1 MNEHPSVP
9 KEDDSV
15 ENTQEKRNLRR
26 SFSMFAK
33 SLWDFLRTTL
43 TLRKG
48 VDFEG
53 AIEGIKRD
61 IDFKGH
67 NVWILICSITI
78 ASIGLNVN
86 SIALII
92 GAMLIS
98 PLMGPIL
105 GIGLAVGTNDLK
117 TMSRS
122 LKSLG
127 VAAGIS
133 ILTSTIY
140 FLITPLGEVQSE
152 LIARTKPTL
161 LDVLVA
167 IAGGLAGIIA
177 WTRKIRNTNV
187 IPGVAIATALMP
199 PLCTAGFGLAQGKFD
214 FFFGATYLFLIN
226 SVFISLA
233 TLIIVRYLRFP
244 MVQFVNAT
252 REKKVKRYISFF
264 VILVCIP
271 SAFTFWNAIQEGIFK
286 NSAERFITENFQ
298 FDGTEVINSKVTFGD
313 GKKSS
318 KIEVYMLGRPISE
331 EAEKELRKKL
341 GIYSLGNTDLKI
353 YQNKTETTELVGKIG
368 EQIRTGVIEDLYER
382 NAEKLTEKEERI
394 RELEKQIRQLEG
406 DAIPFRNIKRE
417 IKVQYEDVQKLA
429 FANSIETNFS
439 KDRNDTIPTFF
450 VNWKNDRDETA
461 REVKRRSL
469 EKWLRVRLE
478 NKKIRVVNY

>member
-1 MNEHPSVP
+1 MNEETSPHQ
-9 KEDDSV
+9 EDTIQNV
-15 ENTQEKRNLRR
+15 QEKRNLRR
-26 SFSMFAK
+26 TFILFAQ
-33 SLWDFLRTTL
+33 SLWDFLKTTM

-48 VDFEG
+48 VDFPG

-117 TMSRS
+117 TMTRS

-177 WTRKIRNTNV
+177 WTRKERNTNV

-199 PLCTAGFGLAQGKFD
+199 PLCTAGFGLAKGQFD

-226 SVFISLA
+226 SVFISLS
-233 TLIIVRYLRFP
+233 TLVIVRYLRFP
-244 MVQFVNAT
+244 MVQFVNEL
-252 REKKVKRYISFF
+252 REKKVKRYITFS
-264 VILVCIP
+264 VLLVCIP
-271 SAFTFWNAIQEGIFK
+271 SAFTFWSAIQEGIFK
-286 NSAERFITENFQ
+286 SSAEKFISENFM
-298 FDGTEVINSKVTFGD
+298 FEGSEVINSKVTYNDGD
-313 GKKSS
+313 TLSY
-318 KIEVYMLGRPISE
+318 IEVYLLGKPISE
-331 EAEKELRKKL
+331 QTERNLNKKMELYQL
-341 GIYSLGNTDLKI
+341 GKVNLKI
-353 YQNKTETTELVGKIG
+353 YQNKSEINEIEGKIR
-368 EQIRTGVIEDLYER
+368 EQVRTGIIEDLYEK
-382 NAEKLTEKEERI
+382 NAEKLTEKEDHI
-394 RELEKQIRQLEG
+394 RELQLQLAKLEGKQI
-406 DAIPFRNIKRE
+406 PFQNIKRE
-417 IKVQYEDVQKLA
+417 VKVQYKDVQKLA
-429 FANSIETNFS
+429 YANSIEANFIKNREDS
-439 KDRNDTIPTFF
+439 IPTFF
-450 VNWKNDRDETA
+450 VSWKKTEDISTIEP
-461 REVKRRSL
+461 KRKSL

-478 NKKIRVVNY
+478 NKRIRVVNY